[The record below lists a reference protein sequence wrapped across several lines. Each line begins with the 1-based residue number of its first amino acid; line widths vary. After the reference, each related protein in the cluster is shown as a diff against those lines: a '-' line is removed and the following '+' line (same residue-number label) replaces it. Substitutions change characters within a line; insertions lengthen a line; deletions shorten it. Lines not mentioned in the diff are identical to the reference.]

1 MDFNLSFLCYAF
13 FFITVFLSLSIF
25 LQCDV
30 WLLDVNFLPHHYVFF
45 NDFSMVLSIYL
56 SDVLSIVLSIFHH
69 SALFCSLLLLWWCVL
84 IFLVYIL
91 L

>member
-30 WLLDVNFLPHHYVFF
+30 WLLDVNFLPHHYVFLMIF
-45 NDFSMVLSIYL
+45 QWCYLSIYL
-56 SDVLSIVLSIFHH
+56 TFYLSFCLS
-69 SALFCSLLLLWWCVL
+69 ST
-84 IFLVYIL
+84 IL
-91 L
+91 LYSVLCCCCGGAF